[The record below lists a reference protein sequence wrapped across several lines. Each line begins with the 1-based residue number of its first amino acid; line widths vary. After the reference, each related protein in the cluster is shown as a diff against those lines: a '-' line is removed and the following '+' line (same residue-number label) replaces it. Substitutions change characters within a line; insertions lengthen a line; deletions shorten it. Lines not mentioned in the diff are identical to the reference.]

1 MKHALWIF
9 VFGLFF
15 PGVLPSAKAAPH
27 QEPAPGA
34 QTAAPA
40 PAPATKHALRKKPS
54 HADDFLIRGTV
65 FNDKAL
71 ALPGA
76 EIRIR
81 KSGEKKFRWETLTNS
96 RGEFAV
102 RVPRGAEYELAVR
115 AKGFAAEK
123 KALDARIAARE
134 ENTVFRLTPAPRDK
148 SGGKK

>member
-1 MKHALWIF
+1 MKHVLLIF
-9 VFGLFF
+9 AFGLLF
-15 PGVLPSAKAAPH
+15 PGGLPA
-27 QEPAPGA
+27 A
-34 QTAAPA
+34 QTSAPA
-40 PAPATKHALRKKPS
+40 PAPAAPSTKQAPRKRPS

-81 KSGEKKFRWETLTNS
+81 RNGDKKFRWETLTNS

-102 RVPRGAEYELAVR
+102 RVPRGADYELNVR

-123 KALDARIAARE
+123 KELDAKSGARE
-134 ENTVFRLTPAPRDK
+134 ENTVFRLTPAPR
-148 SGGKK
+148 GKTGAKK